1 MATVTFNYNDFIAA
15 YPQFNLVS
23 SNALQN
29 CFIQAE
35 LICNNSD
42 ASVVQDVAVR
52 KTLLWLLV
60 AHIATLMGQTNVNVQ
75 NGTVGQSAVV
85 GRTNSASEGSVSIST
100 EMRMN
105 NNAAYFMQTQYGA
118 TYWQMILPY
127 RSFRFRPRS
136 VTII

>member
-23 SNALQN
+23 QSLLQN
-29 CFIQAE
+29 CFDQAG

-42 ASVVQDVAVR
+42 ASIVQDVTVR

-60 AHIATLMGQTNVNVQ
+60 AHIATLMGETNTNVL
-75 NGTVGQSAVV
+75 NGTVGQPTPV
-85 GRTNSASEGSVSIST
+85 GRTSSASEGSVSIST
-100 EMRMN
+100 EMHIN
-105 NNAAYFMQTQYGA
+105 NNAAYFMQTQYGT